1 MEILKELLPGC
12 LLIQPKKILD
22 HRGWFVKTYQK
33 DLFNVLGLNMEIRE
47 EFFSISNKNVLR
59 GMHFQLPPHDH
70 DKLVYCIRGAVLD
83 VVLDLRVSMNYGQVA
98 STRLSA
104 ESGHVIYIP
113 KGFAH
118 GFLSLEDDTVLI
130 YKTTTVHAQEYDAG
144 IRWDSLGFDWGI
156 KQPVLSLRDAQHLEF
171 SKFDSPF

>member
-1 MEILKELLPGC
+1 MKVLKELLSGC

-22 HRGWFVKTYQK
+22 HRGFFVKTYQK
-33 DLFNVLGLNMEIRE
+33 DLFNGLGLNMEIRE

-59 GMHFQLPPHDH
+59 GMHFQLPPHAH

-83 VVLDLRVSMNYGQVA
+83 VVLDLRVSKNYGQVA
-98 STRLSA
+98 STTLSA
-104 ESGHVIYIP
+104 ENGNVIYIP

-130 YKTTTVHAQEYDAG
+130 YKTSTFHAQEYDAG
-144 IRWDSLGFDWGI
+144 IRWDSFEFDWGI
-156 KQPVLSLRDAQHLEF
+156 KQPVLSIRDEKHLEF
-171 SKFDSPF
+171 GKFDSPF